1 MNTIKDTLEYIV
13 KAIVP
18 KEESKEVIVAD
29 SEENGLTTFE
39 ISAPSEVIGKIIG
52 KEGKIIK
59 SIRSILNLSYPTIR
73 FLLKIKD

>member
-18 KEESKEVIVAD
+18 DSTDIVITD
-29 SEENGLTTFE
+29 SEENGLIIFE
-39 ISAPSEVIGKIIG
+39 ISAPSEIVGKIIG

-59 SIRSILNLSYPTIR
+59 SIRTILNLSYPTAR

>member
-18 KEESKEVIVAD
+18 ESESKDVVVTD
-29 SEENGLTTFE
+29 SEENGLITFE
-39 ISAPSEVIGKIIG
+39 ISAPSEIVGKIIG

-59 SIRSILNLSYPTIR
+59 SIRTILNLSYPTVR

>member
-13 KAIVP
+13 KAIIP
-18 KEESKEVIVAD
+18 ETESKDIIITD
-29 SEENGLTTFE
+29 SEENALITFE
-39 ISAPSEVIGKIIG
+39 ISAPTEVVGKIIG

-59 SIRSILNLSYPTIR
+59 SIRTILNLTYPTTR

>member
-18 KEESKEVIVAD
+18 DSTDIVIND
-29 SEENGLTTFE
+29 SEENGLIIFE
-39 ISAPSEVIGKIIG
+39 ISAPAEVVGKIIG

-59 SIRSILNLSYPTIR
+59 SIRTILNLSYPTTR

>member
-1 MNTIKDTLEYIV
+1 MNNIKDTLEYIV

-18 KEESKEVIVAD
+18 ETESKDIIVTD
-29 SEENGLTTFE
+29 SEENGLITFE
-39 ISAPSEVIGKIIG
+39 ISAPTEVVGKIIG

-59 SIRSILNLSYPTIR
+59 SIRTILNLSYPTTR

>member
-18 KEESKEVIVAD
+18 EDESKDIIVTD
-29 SEENGLTTFE
+29 SDENGLITFE
-39 ISAPSEVIGKIIG
+39 ISAPSEIVGKIIG

-59 SIRSILNLSYPTIR
+59 SIRTILNLSYPTTR

>member
-1 MNTIKDTLEYIV
+1 MSTIQETLEYIV

-18 KEESKEVIVAD
+18 ESDNIIITS

-39 ISAPSEVIGKIIG
+39 IAAPPETVGKIIG

-59 SIRSILNLSYPTIR
+59 AIRTILNLSYPTTR